1 MERTRNNSGRIWFS
15 PWMII
20 GSVCI
25 LAAILFFLAIKNVHR
40 EKQFMRRSLI
50 AQANGLILSMEAG
63 TRTAMMG
70 MMGWGRKQLQLL
82 VTETAQQP
90 GVMYVMLV
98 QADGLVVVDS
108 RNDAMKRI
116 EPFPIPEVGK
126 TRSRMISGR
135 QQAFQV
141 IRAYRPWFGCNC
153 RRAMVQ
159 THHVSELPDDLYVVV
174 GMDPSPFQGALAQDM
189 RQTIFLFGM
198 MFLVGASGIVSLFW
212 ATHYRMARRSLKDIR
227 ILTSTILD
235 QTPVGL
241 IATDSEFKIRQANE
255 AARGILLQQNELK
268 GSIKEI
274 SCLVPIFSELS
285 SGAQKVEKEI
295 CCQFFG
301 TRQIPLLIN
310 ASVIPGEDG
319 YPAGYLFVL
328 TDMTR
333 IRELEVELRRNERLA
348 SLGRLAAG
356 IAHEIRNPLSSIK
369 GFAAIL
375 GNKVNEDEK
384 AKEIALVMQRE
395 VERLNRVVSGLL
407 EFARPP
413 ILKKKRVSLSDIVN
427 HSISLVED
435 EARTRGVEIRFKEES
450 KEIVV
455 EVDPDHFAQI
465 LLNLFLNALQSME
478 NGGILKIRVHEHA
491 GKVGVLVADTGPGIP
506 PDQLS
511 RIFDPYFTT
520 KSTGVGLGL
529 AIVHKLV
536 EAHGG
541 SIRVFSSPGSGTRF
555 LIRIPGVGTAGHI
568 PGQGLD
574 KKWQ

>member
-1 MERTRNNSGRIWFS
+1 
-15 PWMII
+15 MII

-25 LAAILFFLAIKNVHR
+25 LAAILFFLALKNVHR
-40 EKQFMRRSLI
+40 EKQFMRRSLV

-70 MMGWGRKQLQLL
+70 TMGWGKKQLQLL

-98 QADGLVVVDS
+98 QADGRVVVDS
-108 RNDAMKRI
+108 RNDAI
-116 EPFPIPEVGK
+116 ENIGPFPIPKVGE
-126 TRSRMISGR
+126 TRSRMISVPQR
-135 QQAFQV
+135 AFQV

-153 RRAMVQ
+153 QRTMVQ
-159 THHVSELPDDLYVVV
+159 AHHVFGLPDGLYVVV

-189 RQTIFLFGM
+189 RQTVFLFGI

-227 ILTSTILD
+227 VLTSTILD

-241 IATDSEFKIRQANE
+241 IATDSEFKIGQANE
-255 AARGILLQQNELK
+255 AARAILLQQNELK
-268 GSIKEI
+268 GNIKEI
-274 SCLVPIFSELS
+274 SCLTPIIGDLS
-285 SGAQKVEKEI
+285 SGIQKVEKEI
-295 CCQFFG
+295 CCQFLE
-301 TRQIPLLIN
+301 TRQVPLLVN
-310 ASVIPGEDG
+310 ASAIPDEDG
-319 YPAGYLFVL
+319 HPLGYLFVL

-356 IAHEIRNPLSSIK
+356 IAHELRNPLSSIK

-375 GNKVNEDEK
+375 GNKVKDDEK

-395 VERLNRVVSGLL
+395 VERLNRVISGLL

-413 ILKKKRVSLSDIVN
+413 VLKKKRVLISDIVR
-427 HSISLVED
+427 HSVNLVED
-435 EARTRGVEIRFKEES
+435 EARTRGVEIRIKGES
-450 KEIVV
+450 RDIYVN
-455 EVDPDHFAQI
+455 VDPDHFAQI

-478 NGGILKIRVHEHA
+478 NGGTLKVRIHEYS
-491 GKVGVLVADTGPGIP
+491 GKVAILVADTGHGIP

-541 SIRVFSSPGSGTRF
+541 SIRVFSTPGSGTRF
-555 LIRIPGVGTAGHI
+555 LIRIPGIGMA
-568 PGQGLD
+568 
-574 KKWQ
+574 